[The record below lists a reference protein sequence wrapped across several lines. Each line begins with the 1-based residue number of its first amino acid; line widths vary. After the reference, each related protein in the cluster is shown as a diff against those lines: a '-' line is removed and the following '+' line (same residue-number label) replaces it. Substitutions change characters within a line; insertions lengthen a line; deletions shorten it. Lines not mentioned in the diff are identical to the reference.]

1 MHEGLAMIAPRTF
14 NVPRLAC
21 LLVGILLAP
30 VGLSTT
36 VWAGAGTTAE
46 PTVSVADLEH
56 LAQQIADP
64 QQRDQLLKTLQALIV
79 VAKQGRTGAPL
90 QEKSDLFAD
99 HSQGLFFAF
108 GELTQHLAT
117 SGRRVVHGLVTIP
130 IILVELPT
138 RLRDSATLWF
148 VMAIVLDAVILVILG
163 IGLQLFTSR
172 LEAKFRARTSVSERR
187 LWWRKAWLAL
197 LFMGLAVVP
206 YVALLGLSGIVF
218 SILPVGAIPAGLAA
232 LLISTLLL
240 YRVLRAVACAL
251 LDPDTPNARLLPI
264 DDSTAQQTWS
274 WVSRLITL
282 AAVYFL
288 ITRTLL
294 TIGVAEEFYQV
305 VRGVMI
311 IVMASVLSAMIS
323 RLGRMQRT
331 VAVFPKGDQRRL
343 LPSVWATLRSI
354 WPIIAIAYVWCAAL
368 LAILSLHQG
377 VSYVMVASLQMA
389 VILGVG
395 IALLWVSDLLFK
407 HAVAR
412 NERIGRY
419 LPGLERRT
427 LRYLKAA
434 WWSSRMLIVLVML
447 LCILQVWG
455 ISIAWLMTSPLW
467 AGLLSRLIM
476 LFVTGAIVM
485 FVIDLSTF
493 ISQKLVEPAQ
503 RGVELSKK
511 RKTLVPLTAT
521 VIKYGALFVGSLS
534 ALHQVGVYITPILA
548 GVGILSL
555 AVGFGAQTLVKDIIN
570 GLFILVE
577 DSIAVGDVVT
587 IRGTGGL
594 VEAVNLR
601 TIWLRDLQGSVHI
614 IPNSQVEMITNMTK
628 DYSYYLL
635 DVGVAYREDTDEVI
649 AALQEIDAEMR
660 ADAAFAADILAPIE
674 ILGVDRFTDAAVV
687 LRARLQTKPIKQW
700 TVGRE
705 FNRRMKKLFDARGIE
720 IPFPQRT
727 ISWGEPKRGGVVPLQ
742 LHIDNL
748 EALTATIGQRDH
760 ETVTH
765 HQGNAEAP

>member
-1 MHEGLAMIAPRTF
+1 MITPKTF
-14 NVPRLAC
+14 TTMRLAC
-21 LLVGILLAP
+21 LLLGTLLAP
-30 VGLSTT
+30 AGLSTIA
-36 VWAGAGTTAE
+36 WAGAGTTAE
-46 PTVSVADLEH
+46 TTISVADLEH

-64 QQRDQLLKTLQALIV
+64 QQRDQLLKSLQALIV
-79 VAKQGRTGAPL
+79 VAKQGRTGVSL
-90 QEKSDLFAD
+90 QEKSDRFTD
-99 HSQGLFFAF
+99 RSQGLFLAF

-117 SGRRVVHGLVTIP
+117 SGRRVIHGLVTIP
-130 IILVELPT
+130 IMLVELPT
-138 RLRDSATLWF
+138 RLRDPVMLWSAT
-148 VMAIVLDAVILVILG
+148 AIVLAAFSLLILAL
-163 IGLQLFTSR
+163 GLQLFTSR
-172 LEAKFRARTSVSERR
+172 LEAKLRARTSARELR

-197 LFMGLAVVP
+197 LFVGLAVAP
-206 YVALLGLSGIVF
+206 YVALLGLSGIVL
-218 SILPVGAIPAGLAA
+218 SIFPVGAIPAGITA
-232 LLISTLLL
+232 LVISTLLL
-240 YRVLRAVACAL
+240 YRFLRTVARVL

-264 DDSTAQQTWS
+264 DDSTAQRIWS
-274 WVSRLITL
+274 WGVRLIDL
-282 AAVYFL
+282 ATAYFFT
-288 ITRTLL
+288 TRALL

-305 VRGVMI
+305 VRGILI
-311 IVMASVLSAMIS
+311 IVMATVLSAMIA
-323 RLGRMQRT
+323 RLGQTQHT
-331 VAVFPKGDQRRL
+331 VAVAAEGDRRRL
-343 LPSVWATLRSI
+343 WPSVWATLRTI
-354 WPIIAIAYVWCAAL
+354 WPILAIAYVWSAAL
-368 LAILSLHQG
+368 LAILSFHQK
-377 VSYVMVASLQMA
+377 VTFMVVASLQIV

-395 IALLWVSDLLFK
+395 MVLLWVSDLLFK

-434 WWSSRMLIVLVML
+434 WWSSRVLIVLVIL
-447 LCILQVWG
+447 LCILQVWDIG
-455 ISIAWLMTSPLW
+455 IAWLMTSPLW

-476 LFVTGAIVM
+476 LLVTAAIVM

-493 ISQKLVEPAQ
+493 ISQKLVEPTQ

-521 VIKYGALFVGSLS
+521 VLKYGALFTGGLIVLQ
-534 ALHQVGVYITPILA
+534 QVGVNITPILA

-570 GLFILVE
+570 GLFMLVE

-601 TIWLRDLQGSVHI
+601 TIRLRDLQGSVHI

-700 TVGRE
+700 SVGRE

-760 ETVTH
+760 EPVTH

>member
-1 MHEGLAMIAPRTF
+1 
-14 NVPRLAC
+14 
-21 LLVGILLAP
+21 
-30 VGLSTT
+30 VGLSSI

-56 LAQQIADP
+56 LAQQIDDP
-64 QQRDQLLKTLQALIV
+64 QQRDQLLKTLQALIM
-79 VAKQGRTGAPL
+79 VAKQGRTGVPL
-90 QEKSDLFAD
+90 QEKPHLFDD

-117 SGRRVVHGLVTIP
+117 SGRRVVHGLVAIP

-163 IGLQLFTSR
+163 IGLQLFTGR
-172 LEAKFRARTSVSERR
+172 LEAKFRARTSVSEPW

-197 LFMGLAVVP
+197 LLVGLAVVP
-206 YVALLGLSGIVF
+206 YVALLGLSGIVL

-232 LLISTLLL
+232 LLISTLIL
-240 YRVLRAVACAL
+240 YQVLRAVVYTL

-274 WVSRLITL
+274 WMSRLITL

-323 RLGRMQRT
+323 RLGRMQRPGT
-331 VAVFPKGDQRRL
+331 VVPRSDQRRL

-354 WPIIAIAYVWCAAL
+354 WPILAIAYVWCAAL
-368 LAILSLHQG
+368 LAILNLHQG
-377 VSYVMVASLQMA
+377 VSYVVVASLQMA

-395 IALLWVSDLLFK
+395 IALRWVSDLLFK

-455 ISIAWLMTSPLW
+455 VSIAWLMTSPLW

-485 FVIDLSTF
+485 LVIDLSTF
-493 ISQKLVEPAQ
+493 ISQKLVEPTQ
-503 RGVELSKK
+503 RGAELSKK

-521 VIKYGALFVGSLS
+521 VIKYGALFAGSLS
-534 ALHQVGVYITPILA
+534 ALHQVGVNITPILA

-635 DVGVAYREDTDEVI
+635 DVAVAYREDTDEVI

-660 ADAAFAADILAPIE
+660 ADAIFAADILAPIE
-674 ILGVDRFTDAAVV
+674 ILGVDRFTDSAVV

-700 TVGRE
+700 SVGRE

-727 ISWGEPKRGGVVPLQ
+727 ISWGERKRGGVVPLQ

>member
-1 MHEGLAMIAPRTF
+1 MHKGLAMIAPRTF
-14 NVPRLAC
+14 AVTRLAC

-30 VGLSTT
+30 VGLSTI
-36 VWAGAGTTAE
+36 VWAGVGTTAE

-79 VAKQGRTGAPL
+79 VANQGRTGVPL
-90 QEKSDLFAD
+90 QVKPDLFAD

-130 IILVELPT
+130 IMLMELPT

-163 IGLQLFTSR
+163 IGLQLFASR
-172 LEAKFRARTSVSERR
+172 LEAKFRARTSVSEPR
-187 LWWRKAWLAL
+187 LWWQKAWLAL
-197 LFMGLAVVP
+197 LLVGLAVVP
-206 YVALLGLSGIVF
+206 YVALLGLSGIVL

-232 LLISTLLL
+232 LLISTLIL
-240 YRVLRAVACAL
+240 YRILRAAAYAL

-264 DDSTAQQTWS
+264 DDSMAQQTWS

-282 AAVYFL
+282 ASVYFL

-323 RLGRMQRT
+323 HLGRMQHP
-331 VAVFPKGDQRRL
+331 VAVVPESDQRRL

-354 WPIIAIAYVWCAAL
+354 WPIIAIAYVWCAAF
-368 LAILSLHQG
+368 LAILNLHQG
-377 VSYVMVASLQMA
+377 VSYVVVASLQMA
-389 VILGVG
+389 LILGVG
-395 IALLWVSDLLFK
+395 VALHWVSDLLFK

-447 LCILQVWG
+447 LCILWVWG
-455 ISIAWLMTSPLW
+455 VSIAWLMTSPLW

-476 LFVTGAIVM
+476 LFVTGAIVVC
-485 FVIDLSTF
+485 VIDLSTF
-493 ISQKLVEPAQ
+493 ISQKLVEPTQ
-503 RGVELSKK
+503 KGVELSKK

-521 VIKYGALFVGSLS
+521 VIKYGALFGGSLS
-534 ALHQVGVYITPILA
+534 ALHQVGVNITPILA

-635 DVGVAYREDTDEVI
+635 DVAVAYHEDTDEVI
-649 AALQEIDAEMR
+649 AALQEIDVEMR
-660 ADAAFAADILAPIE
+660 ADAIFAGDILAPIE
-674 ILGVDRFTDAAVV
+674 ILGVDRFTDSAVV

-700 TVGRE
+700 SVGRE

-748 EALTATIGQRDH
+748 EALTATIGRGDH